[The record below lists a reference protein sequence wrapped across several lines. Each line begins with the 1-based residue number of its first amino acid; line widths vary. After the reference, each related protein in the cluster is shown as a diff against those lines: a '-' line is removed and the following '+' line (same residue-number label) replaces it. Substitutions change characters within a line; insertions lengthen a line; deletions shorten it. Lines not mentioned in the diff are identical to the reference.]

1 MAALLLNTA
10 PVLVATITAPRVG
23 VWVAD
28 VEVAADDELAGR
40 VTLTPES
47 GAPWSGTVIAGGLH
61 AGTWRGRVVGG
72 AGGLRAELPA
82 TSYRSGTLHDVLADA
97 VREAGEA
104 LAAGVDLSAWA
115 FALYLRLQRNAA
127 HTVADVARDVGLPWR
142 VTRSGAVWVGA
153 ETWAALALA
162 DVSVVGE
169 EPRERRY
176 ELAGGVLGIDPGVT
190 VTLPLEAGPT
200 AVRMDSAVHRV
211 EGDEVTS
218 TVWGAL

>member
-1 MAALLLNTA
+1 MAALLLNDA

-28 VEVAADDELAGR
+28 LEVAAETAPAGR
-40 VTLTPES
+40 VTLTPET

-72 AGGLRAELPA
+72 AGGLRGELPA
-82 TSYRSGTLHDVLADA
+82 TSYRAGTLQDVLADA
-97 VREAGEA
+97 VREAGET

-115 FALYLRLQRNAA
+115 VALYVRLARTAA
-127 HTVADVARDVGLPWR
+127 RTVSDAARDAGVPWR
-142 VTRSGAVWVGA
+142 VTRAGAVWAGA
-153 ETWAALALA
+153 ETWPSLTLA

-169 EPRERRY
+169 DARQRRY
-176 ELAGGVLGIDPGVT
+176 DLAGGVLGIDPGVA
-190 VTLPLEAGPT
+190 VTLPLDAGPT
-200 AVRMDSAVHRV
+200 AVQVDSVVHCV

-218 TVWGAL
+218 TVWGGP